1 VNVVAGSIRQ
11 HAMAAAADAWE
22 LGEWTGAIG
31 HSARPVFPHPQPGVG
46 RVHDAGDVPAAAEH
60 EAHIAAEEP
69 SRLVGRHPRN
79 DVVALG
85 RDDVV
90 SDIQRY

>member
-1 VNVVAGSIRQ
+1 MLPCAVAPLL
-11 HAMAAAADAWE
+11 AARR
-22 LGEWTGAIG
+22 IG
-31 HSARPVFPHPQPGVG
+31 VGGQHPQLGVG
-46 RVHDAGDVPAAAEH
+46 RVHDAGDVPAAVEH
-60 EAHIAAEEP
+60 DAHVAAEETC
-69 SRLVGRHPRN
+69 RLVGRHPRN